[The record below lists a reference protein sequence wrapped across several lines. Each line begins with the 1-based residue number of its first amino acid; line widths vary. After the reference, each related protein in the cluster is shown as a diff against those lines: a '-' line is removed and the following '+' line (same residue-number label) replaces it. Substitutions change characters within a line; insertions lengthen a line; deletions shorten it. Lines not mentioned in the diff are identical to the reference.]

1 MELGLEMIDA
11 VGKDC
16 SASDDKIKSL
26 QCLCNFYMI
35 APHSASVS
43 RDVRDYELITQQSRL
58 ALLTKMY

>member
-35 APHSASVS
+35 VPHTASVS

-58 ALLTKMY
+58 A